1 MLACQVFD
9 RAFVSLGIQGSIM
22 NAARLRLRDNLSQL
36 DKEKR
41 LRRLM
46 PQVGL
51 DFSSNDYLGI
61 ATSNLLHEDASQLI
75 EAGIGLGSGGSR
87 LLRGNHASHEAL
99 EAYVAQLF
107 ETEAALF
114 MGGGFQANQAIFSA
128 LPGPDDLVL
137 YDELVHA
144 STHEGMRLGKAV
156 TQAFTHND
164 VDAARDAAINWRK
177 NAAAGQVWIAVE
189 AVYSMDG
196 DFAPIA
202 DLGSLARELGAVLVV
217 DEAHATGVF
226 GPMGKGLCAQY
237 QTELAGVEL
246 LQLHT
251 CGKALGASGALICG
265 AREMIDILI
274 NRGRPLVFATA
285 PSPFNAELVKAALQ
299 IAREPELRESLAGRV
314 GYAHQE
320 AKRLGLSIM
329 GSSQIMPIVIG
340 SDEATMLFAKELQA
354 QGFDVRGIRPPT
366 VPVGTSRLRVSITNN
381 AKKQDIT
388 ALFNAIVC
396 LQEQAA

>member
-1 MLACQVFD
+1 
-9 RAFVSLGIQGSIM
+9 M
-22 NAARLRLRDNLSQL
+22 NATRLRLRDNLTQL
-36 DKEKR
+36 ERKKR

-46 PQVGL
+46 PQAGL

-61 ATSNLLHEDASQLI
+61 ATSNLLHKHARDLIDA
-75 EAGIGLGSGGSR
+75 GVGLGSGGSR
-87 LLRGNHASHEAL
+87 LLRGNHSSHETL
-99 EAYVAQLF
+99 ETYAAELF
-107 ETEAALF
+107 GAEAALF

-144 STHEGMRLGKAV
+144 STHEGMRLGKA
-156 TQAFTHND
+156 TTHAFTHND
-164 VDAARDAAINWRK
+164 ADSAREAAIKWRK
-177 NAAAGQVWIAVE
+177 SAPAGQVWIAVE

-202 DLGSLARELGAVLVV
+202 GLGALARELDAVLIV

-226 GPMGKGLCAQY
+226 GPRGRGLCAQY
-237 QTELAGVEL
+237 EPELANVEL

-251 CGKALGASGALICG
+251 CGKALGLSGALICG
-265 AREMIDILI
+265 AREMIDILV

-285 PSPFNAELVKAALQ
+285 PSPFNAELVKAALLITQ
-299 IAREPELRESLAGRV
+299 EAELRENLADHVR
-314 GYAHQE
+314 YAHQE
-320 AKRLGLSIM
+320 AKRLGLSTI
-329 GSSQIMPIVIG
+329 GDSQIMPIIIG
-340 SDEATMLFAKELQA
+340 ADEPTMLFAAELQA

-366 VPVGTSRLRVSITNN
+366 VPTGTSRLRVSITNN
-381 AKKQDIT
+381 VEKQDIR
-388 ALFNAIVC
+388 ALFEAVAY